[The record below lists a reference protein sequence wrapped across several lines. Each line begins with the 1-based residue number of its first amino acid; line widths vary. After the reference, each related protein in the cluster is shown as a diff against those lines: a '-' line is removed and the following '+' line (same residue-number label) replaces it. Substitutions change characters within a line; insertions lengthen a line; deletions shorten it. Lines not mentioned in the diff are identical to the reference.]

1 MKQNN
6 ELNDGIDLKDL
17 FCTLWDGKIYIILFS
32 IVSVFLASFY
42 LQSAERKYSVEYN
55 LKPVGET
62 KNGPSFSGLGG
73 FASLA
78 GIELPTS
85 SGNDFN
91 IFKELITAQEVS
103 EIIFENK
110 KIIREIFRSEWDET
124 LNNYLR
130 PPKSKIQ
137 IFVSDA
143 KKLLTGNIDINYMPP
158 NPRRL
163 AIFIN
168 KNIQIGEDKET
179 GFLKFTSET
188 SKPELMLTLIIE
200 ATKASDK
207 IMRQRYIDFST
218 EPLAFYKEKLSIAR
232 SQEHREALA
241 ELISKEQQKLMFA
254 SRGRYFIAEPYIN
267 PTISLH
273 PTAPKPK
280 LILVLSLILGLFLG
294 AVFVLAR
301 HAIKKENNEYSDFKK
316 RINLYFI
323 NLWAAKFCSIN

>member
-1 MKQNN
+1 MNQNN
-6 ELNDGIDLKDL
+6 ELNDEIDIRDL
-17 FCTLWDGKIYIILFS
+17 FFTLWRGKIHVIIIS
-32 IVSVFLASFY
+32 IISVFLASFY

-62 KNGPSFSGLGG
+62 KNNPSFSGLGG

-78 GIELPTS
+78 GIQLPTRS
-85 SGNDFN
+85 SNDFN
-91 IFKELITAQEVS
+91 IFKELITAPEVS

-110 KIIREIFRSEWDET
+110 KIIREIFISEWDET
-124 LNNYLR
+124 LNNYSR

-143 KKLLTGNIDINYMPP
+143 KKLLTGNTDVNYIPP

-168 KNIQIGEDKET
+168 ENIQIGEDKDT

-188 SKPELMLTLIIE
+188 SKPKLILSLMIE

-207 IMRQRYIDFST
+207 IMRQRYVDFST
-218 EPLAFYKEKLSIAR
+218 EPLAFYKDTLRTAR
-232 SQEHREALA
+232 SREHREALA
-241 ELISKEQQKLMFA
+241 ELISKEEQKLMFA
-254 SRGRYFIAEPYIN
+254 SRGKHFIAEPYIN

-273 PTAPKPK
+273 PIAPKPK
-280 LILVLSLILGLFLG
+280 LILALSLVLGIFFG
-294 AVFVLAR
+294 SVLVLMLR
-301 HAIKKENNEYSDFKK
+301 IIKKEN
-316 RINLYFI
+316 
-323 NLWAAKFCSIN
+323 

>member
-1 MKQNN
+1 MNQND
-6 ELNDGIDLKDL
+6 ELNDEIDLRDL
-17 FCTLWDGKIYIILFS
+17 FFTLWTGKIYIIIFL
-32 IVSVFLASFY
+32 IISVFLASFY

-55 LKPVGET
+55 LKPVGEI
-62 KNGPSFSGLGG
+62 KNNPSFSGLGG

-78 GIELPTS
+78 GIQLPTS

-91 IFKELITAQEVS
+91 IFKELITAPEVS
-103 EIIFENK
+103 DIIFENK

-124 LNNYLR
+124 LNNYSS
-130 PPKSKIQ
+130 PPKNKIQ
-137 IFVSDA
+137 IFASDA
-143 KKLLTGNIDINYMPP
+143 KKLLTGNIDVNYMPP

-188 SKPELMLTLIIE
+188 SKPELMLSLIIE

-218 EPLAFYKEKLSIAR
+218 EPLAFYKEKLRIVR
-232 SQEHREALA
+232 SREHREALA
-241 ELISKEQQKLMFA
+241 ELIGKEEEKLMFA
-254 SRGRYFIAEPYIN
+254 SRGKHFIAEPYKN

-280 LILVLSLILGLFLG
+280 LILALSLILGLFLG
-294 AVFVLAR
+294 AALVLMR
-301 HAIKKENNEYSDFKK
+301 HAIKKD
-316 RINLYFI
+316 RV
-323 NLWAAKFCSIN
+323 

>member
-1 MKQNN
+1 
-6 ELNDGIDLKDL
+6 
-17 FCTLWDGKIYIILFS
+17 
-32 IVSVFLASFY
+32 
-42 LQSAERKYSVEYN
+42 
-55 LKPVGET
+55 
-62 KNGPSFSGLGG
+62 
-73 FASLA
+73 
-78 GIELPTS
+78 LPTS

-91 IFKELITAQEVS
+91 IFKELITAPEVS

-124 LNNYLR
+124 LNNYSR

-143 KKLLTGNIDINYMPP
+143 KKLLTGNIDVNYMPP

-168 KNIQIGEDKET
+168 ENIQIGEDKET

-188 SKPELMLTLIIE
+188 SKPELMLSLIIE

-218 EPLAFYKEKLSIAR
+218 EPLAFYKEKLRTAR
-232 SQEHREALA
+232 SREHREALA
-241 ELISKEQQKLMFA
+241 ELIGKEEEKLMFA
-254 SRGRYFIAEPYIN
+254 SKGKHFIAEPYIN

-273 PTAPKPK
+273 PTAPKPT
-280 LILVLSLILGLFLG
+280 LILALSLILGLFLG
-294 AVFVLAR
+294 AAFVLVR
-301 HAIKKENNEYSDFKK
+301 HAIEKEK
-316 RINLYFI
+316 
-323 NLWAAKFCSIN
+323 